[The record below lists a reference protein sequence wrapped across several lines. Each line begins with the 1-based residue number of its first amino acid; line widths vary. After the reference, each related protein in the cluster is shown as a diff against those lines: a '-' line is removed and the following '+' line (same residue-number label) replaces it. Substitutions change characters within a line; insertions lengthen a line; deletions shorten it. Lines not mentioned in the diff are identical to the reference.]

1 MKTLSSHKFQ
11 QLAAEII
18 SLFFII
24 LFIYAAFSKL
34 LNHEVFKTQL
44 SQSPFID
51 QIASL
56 VAWGIPVLLLCIAGL
71 LFFRGLKLAG
81 MYAALVLMLLFSLYI
96 FAVINFASSIPCSCN
111 GIIASLSWNEHLIFN
126 VACIILA
133 ALGIVIKRDNSNR
146 RKNKKHQF
154 SGYQSV

>member
-1 MKTLSSHKFQ
+1 MKTLSSHKIQ
-11 QLAAEII
+11 PLTTEII
-18 SLFFII
+18 SLFFIV

-51 QIASL
+51 QIAPL

-71 LFFRGLKLAG
+71 LFFPGLKLAG
-81 MYAALVLMLLFSLYI
+81 LYAALVLMLLFTIYI
-96 FAVINFASSIPCSCN
+96 IAVLHVATSIPCSCN
-111 GIIASLSWNEHLIFN
+111 GIIASFSWNEHLIFN

-133 ALGIVIKRDNSNR
+133 ALGIVLRRNNSIR
-146 RKNKKHQF
+146 RKNNKHQL
-154 SGYQSV
+154 SGYEPV